1 MTSGSRTT
9 SRLVAGLRALA
20 LSALLG
26 AVGAT
31 GFAQPTVVP
40 IGALLDFTGPLSEFG
55 AAHRDAA
62 ALAEAHIN
70 EAATAVFGG
79 PIIRLI
85 YEDAATSATV
95 GIDRAR
101 KLVDVD
107 GVAAIL
113 GALASGVTVAVAE
126 AVTAPA
132 GVVQISQSS
141 TSPLLSILDD
151 DDFLFRTIGSDA
163 LQGVVAAQLA
173 RGEIIPEY
181 AFDRAA
187 TIYLNNPYG
196 QGLNDAFVRA
206 FVARGGTVTAQV
218 PHPDEPQPT
227 YAAML
232 ERALAGDPEVVI
244 AISYPGQATVYLAEA
259 RDLFGFTNFQY
270 VDGTKSELIIG
281 AMGAEAVEGR
291 LGTVLGPDPE
301 FGGSQAF
308 ESAFEAVYGQRPP
321 LPFMDSVYDAVAVLG
336 LAVAKAL
343 VDGVE
348 ATGTVL
354 RDNLRLVANPPGEV
368 VGVNDFENGFRL
380 LQSGA
385 TVAYTGAASDVVFD
399 EVGDVVTSVVIW
411 RYAGG
416 TIEENLIVI
425 KAGDIPED

>member
-1 MTSGSRTT
+1 MTSGSRNTP
-9 SRLVAGLRALA
+9 RFVARLRAVA
-20 LSALLG
+20 LGALLG
-26 AVGAT
+26 AVGAA

-40 IGALLDFTGPLSEFG
+40 IGALLDFTGPLGEFG

-62 ALAEAHIN
+62 ELAEAHIN

-85 YEDAATSATV
+85 HEDAATSAALGV
-95 GIDRAR
+95 DRAR

-107 GVAAIL
+107 GVPAIV
-113 GALASGVTVAVAE
+113 GALASPVTIAVAE

-141 TSPLLSILDD
+141 TSPLLSILEDD
-151 DDFLFRTIGSDA
+151 GFLFRTIGSDA

-173 RGEIIPEY
+173 RGELIPEY

-206 FVARGGTVTAQV
+206 FEARGGTVTAQV

-232 ERALAGDPEVVI
+232 ERVLAGDPEVVI

-270 VDGTKSELIIG
+270 VDGTKSELIIE
-281 AMGAEAVEGR
+281 AMGADAVEGR
-291 LGTVLGPDPE
+291 LGTALGADPE
-301 FGGSQAF
+301 LGGFQAF
-308 ESAFEAVYGQRPP
+308 EAAFEAVYGQRPP
-321 LPFMDSVYDAVAVLG
+321 LPFMDSMYDAVAVIG
-336 LAVAKAL
+336 MAVAKAL

-348 ATGTVL
+348 VTGTVL
-354 RDNLRLVANPPGEV
+354 RDNLRLVANPPGDV
-368 VGVNDFENGFRL
+368 VGVNDFENAFRL
-380 LQSGA
+380 LQAGTSI
-385 TVAYTGAASDVVFD
+385 AYTGAAGDVVFD
-399 EVGDVVTSVVIW
+399 EVGDVVTAVEIW

-416 TIEENLIVI
+416 TMEPLMIRGVDE
-425 KAGDIPED
+425 IPEH